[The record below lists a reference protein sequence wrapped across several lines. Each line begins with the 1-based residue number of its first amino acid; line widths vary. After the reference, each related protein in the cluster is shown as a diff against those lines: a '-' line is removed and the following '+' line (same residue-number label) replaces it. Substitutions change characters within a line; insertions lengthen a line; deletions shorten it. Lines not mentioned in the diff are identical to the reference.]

1 MFLRSKESRRGV
13 RLATSGGS
21 RPGESAVVALRSRKG
36 ATPAQWSDK
45 AATTVR
51 RSREAVAFAPRP
63 VARCVGRR
71 RPGPATARALR
82 RWLRRMPDDGMSTA
96 EYAIGTVAAAAFAAI
111 LYTVLTGDSIV
122 SALTSLVQRALTAS
136 F

>member
-1 MFLRSKESRRGV
+1 
-13 RLATSGGS
+13 
-21 RPGESAVVALRSRKG
+21 
-36 ATPAQWSDK
+36 
-45 AATTVR
+45 
-51 RSREAVAFAPRP
+51 
-63 VARCVGRR
+63 
-71 RPGPATARALR
+71 
-82 RWLRRMPDDGMSTA
+82 MPDDGMSTA